1 MTARATPCRVTPSGY
16 GLPMRP
22 DRAIEELT
30 RLKDEAETGETKS
43 GGEALTAWRGKVRG
57 VLVSAVGAD
66 DHLVERFD
74 KVRYSLGFWTERT
87 PRSAYEN
94 ARLGG
99 IRTACGLIDAA
110 VYQLRLKLEDGDEPT
125 DARAYDPE
133 LWAHVKNLIDDQD
146 WFKVASQTAIFVE
159 NHVRTWAGDPKGDK
173 GESLVGKAL
182 YVKAFGD
189 ASELRLGARA
199 GEHEGWRY
207 LGMGFAQALSNVDR
221 HRIQKREDARRY
233 AIGVLGLGSLLLTQ
247 VRYEHPEIVVD
258 PDGTHEA

>member
-1 MTARATPCRVTPSGY
+1 MPCHSELSRY
-16 GLPMRP
+16 GLRMRP

-30 RLKDEAETGETKS
+30 RLKQEAETSGVKS
-43 GGEALTAWRGKVRG
+43 GDAELTAWKGKVRG
-57 VLVSAVGAD
+57 LLVAALGAG

-74 KVRYSLGFWTERT
+74 KVSYSLGFWTERT
-87 PRSAYEN
+87 PASAYDE
-94 ARLGG
+94 ARLRGV
-99 IRTACGLIDAA
+99 RDACAVVDAA
-110 VYQLRLKLEDGDEPT
+110 IYQLNLQLADSDEPT

-133 LWAHVKNLIDDQD
+133 LWEHVKNLVEDQD

-159 NHVRTWAGDPKGDK
+159 SHIRTWAGDPRGEK

-199 GEHEGWRY
+199 GEQEGWRY

-221 HRIQKREDARRY
+221 HRIQKRGDARRY
-233 AIGVLGLGSLLLTQ
+233 ATGVLGLGSLLLTQ
-247 VRYEHPEIVVD
+247 LRYEHPEVIE
-258 PDGTHEA
+258 DGPTAELP